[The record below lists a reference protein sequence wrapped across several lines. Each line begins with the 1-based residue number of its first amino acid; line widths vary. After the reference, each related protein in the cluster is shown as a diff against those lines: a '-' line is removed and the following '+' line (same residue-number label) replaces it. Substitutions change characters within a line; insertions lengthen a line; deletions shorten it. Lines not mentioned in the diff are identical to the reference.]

1 MKQLELRTYPRAE
14 IAEVLSVNL
23 NDSSHFKRNVENKL
37 SKWGYGFC
45 YSTAAV
51 EITSKPES
59 PEERLSE
66 ILYRGYGID
75 IQIHPVQFACFIAA
89 FTDIEGFNSSPWA
102 KRETDYYNYY
112 GFSVDQRTMRNWCS
126 QLISRGVIARV
137 GYSTAWRTYFEGG
150 RKIREPIEDIDKVEM
165 QNYFERRSEIF
176 KTLYKSNLE
185 EGKTQRE
192 AAAEAWAD
200 TYKSLWAE
208 FECCYYYCK
217 NFVLSRFTDGDVDV
231 QEIYELVQ
239 ELAAAASPLQETIV
253 SANNTQE
260 GFVF

>member
-1 MKQLELRTYPRAE
+1 
-14 IAEVLSVNL
+14 
-23 NDSSHFKRNVENKL
+23 
-37 SKWGYGFC
+37 
-45 YSTAAV
+45 
-51 EITSKPES
+51 
-59 PEERLSE
+59 
-66 ILYRGYGID
+66 
-75 IQIHPVQFACFIAA
+75 
-89 FTDIEGFNSSPWA
+89 
-102 KRETDYYNYY
+102 
-112 GFSVDQRTMRNWCS
+112 
-126 QLISRGVIARV
+126 
-137 GYSTAWRTYFEGG
+137 
-150 RKIREPIEDIDKVEM
+150 M